1 MKQAKHYYSI
11 YKLTDTDQYNIFG
24 TEQLKEVA
32 LYLKKEYKSVFI
44 SIKRNNLIYT
54 PTGIYKVYKDNI
66 EELEAITL

>member
-1 MKQAKHYYSI
+1 MKTPKHYYSI
-11 YKLTDTDQYNIFG
+11 YKLTDLDQYNIFG
-24 TEQLKEVA
+24 SHELKEIA

>member
-1 MKQAKHYYSI
+1 MNKYYYSI
-11 YKLTDTDQYNIFG
+11 YKLTDLDQYNIFG
-24 TEQLKEVA
+24 SHELKEIA

-44 SIKRNNLIYT
+44 SIKRNNFIYT

>member
-1 MKQAKHYYSI
+1 MKQAKYYYSI